1 MSFSSDVRAEIAS
14 DIPSAGHCR
23 NASMA
28 AILSCIGRFKQES
41 DGSIRLFV
49 NFDGRD
55 SVRKLF
61 TLIRK
66 TLNIGSVLWFSADP
80 KDGCRD
86 MRGWMDAGL
95 TAEAAAELALR
106 LKLQDGSGKLR
117 AESGRTVAPELLKR
131 SCCRKNY
138 LKDMFMCCGS
148 ISDPRKE
155 YHLEWTCSREEQASQ
170 LQEILRSFGKEAKT
184 VFRKKSCVV
193 YFKDSEDIVDLL
205 NLMGAPVSMM
215 EMENQRILK
224 DLRNSVNRRVNCETA
239 NIGKTVS
246 ASRKQIEDIRFLE
259 ETGVLKTLPESLRKM
274 AELRKQYP
282 EMPLRELGDQAQ
294 PPIGKSGVNHRLR
307 RLTEIAVKYRTQNGE
322 KP

>member
-66 TLNIGSVLWFSADP
+66 TLNIGSVLWLSADP

-86 MRGWMDAGL
+86 MRGGMDAGL

>member
-1 MSFSSDVRAEIAS
+1 
-14 DIPSAGHCR
+14 
-23 NASMA
+23 
-28 AILSCIGRFKQES
+28 
-41 DGSIRLFV
+41 V

-66 TLNIGSVLWFSADP
+66 TLNIGSVLWLSADP